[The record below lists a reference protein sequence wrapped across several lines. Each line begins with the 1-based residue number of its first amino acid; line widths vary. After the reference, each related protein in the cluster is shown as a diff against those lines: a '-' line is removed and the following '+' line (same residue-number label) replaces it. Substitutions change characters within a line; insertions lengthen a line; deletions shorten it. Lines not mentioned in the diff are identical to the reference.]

1 MNRNLFLAAAALGAL
16 SLAACSKPASNTTAG
31 AGSTAAGDA
40 AATANQ
46 PVNAAQDATGAAVG
60 AASASTLGAHDT
72 GAFVSN
78 ASQSDMYEIAAAKI
92 AQTRSKNAQV
102 KAFAKMM
109 IAEHTAMMNEMAPLV
124 KAAGKE
130 PAKEL
135 DQRRNGF
142 IDNLKQ
148 ATDANFDKTYVDQQV
163 AAHQEALTLM
173 QGFAENGDD
182 AGLKAGAAKAAPKV
196 QMHLDKV
203 KSIQAGLK

>member
-1 MNRNLFLAAAALGAL
+1 MNRNLYLAAAAIGAL
-16 SLAACSKPASNTTAG
+16 SLAACSKPAADTTAATGSTTAG
-31 AGSTAAGDA
+31 DA
-40 AATANQ
+40 VATANQ
-46 PVNAAQDATGAAVG
+46 PVNAAQDAAGAAVG

-78 ASQSDMYEIAAAKI
+78 ASQSDMYEIGAAKI
-92 AQTRSKNAQV
+92 AQTRSKNA
-102 KAFAKMM
+102 KIKDFAKSM
-109 IAEHTAMMNEMAPLV
+109 IAAHTAMMNEMAPLV

-142 IDNLKQ
+142 VDNLKQ

-163 AAHQEALTLM
+163 AAHEEALTLVK
-173 QGFAENGDD
+173 GYADAGDD
-182 AGLKAGAAKAAPKV
+182 AGLKAGAAKAVPKV

-203 KSIQAGLK
+203 KAIQASMK